1 MRVTKEKA
9 AANRA
14 RVVKE
19 AARLFRDHGV
29 DGVGVADVMKQAGLT
44 HGGFYNHFASKETLA
59 AEAIALAFEQA
70 IARLEKQASEK
81 DAPAKALA
89 AYIARYLGL
98 ENRDAPGPTCPMA
111 ALGTDAARQGP
122 HIREAFSAGTAR
134 YLEKFAALMPGPSS
148 GEAEEPDRRA
158 AAIATVSMLIGGLT
172 LARAITDRSLS
183 DEILVTVAKTLTPMI
198 GEKEGN
204 AERQP

>member
-29 DGVGVADVMKQAGLT
+29 DGIGVADVMKQAGLT

-59 AEAIALAFEQA
+59 AEAFKLAFEQA
-70 IARLEKQASEK
+70 IASLEKAGEK
-81 DAPAKALA
+81 ETRAQALA
-89 AYIARYLGL
+89 AYIARYLAP
-98 ENRDAPGPTCPMA
+98 ENRDAPGPACPMA

-122 HIREAFSAGTAR
+122 SVREAFSNGTAR
-134 YLEKFAALMPGPSS
+134 YIEKFAAMMPSS
-148 GEAEEPDRRA
+148 TAVAADGADRRT
-158 AAIATVSMLIGGLT
+158 AAIATLSMLIGGLT
-172 LARAITDRSLS
+172 LARAITDPGLS
-183 DEILVTVAKTLTPMI
+183 DEILATVASTLVS
-198 GEKEGN
+198 K
-204 AERQP
+204 A